1 VKKLQEKLKLLK
13 NAFGRCW
20 SNGQEHLFQCPKCNH
35 HKRKLSIN
43 IDKDVFKCWIC
54 DYSGTKISPLVR
66 QYATAYY
73 AEWRQLKGEI
83 DLSKYENI
91 FKEDYQ
97 VPKQIIK
104 LPENFQTLT
113 GEKTSLKRRA
123 LNYLYSRGLT
133 DKDILV
139 WKIGFC
145 NYGEYQNRII
155 VPSFDEEGEV
165 NYFIARTYT
174 DDWVKYKNPQ
184 ASKDVVFNDLNI
196 DWRSDIILVEG
207 VFDAIR
213 CDNAIPILGS
223 SLSENSLLFQK
234 ICKKKPNIYLALDP
248 DVKNKQ
254 LLIAK
259 KLKEYGITVRC
270 IEVSPYSDI
279 AEMPKTTIKQ
289 RKQNADIVSDL
300 DYLHYKLDF

>member
-1 VKKLQEKLKLLK
+1 MQEKIKLLRS
-13 NAFGRCW
+13 AFGRCW
-20 SNGQEHLFQCPKCNH
+20 SNGHEYLFHCPKCKH

-54 DYSGTKISPLVR
+54 DYSGTKISPLIR
-66 QYATAYY
+66 RYAGSYY
-73 AEWRQLKGEI
+73 SQWRALQGEV
-83 DLSKYENI
+83 DLSKYETIFQENI
-91 FKEDYQ
+91 Q
-97 VPKQIIK
+97 SPKQVIN

-113 GEKTSLKRRA
+113 GTKTSLKQKA
-123 LNYLYSRGLT
+123 LNYLYSRGLS
-133 DKDILV
+133 DKDILL

-145 NYGEYQNRII
+145 NYGEYQDRII
-155 VPSFDEEGEV
+155 VPSFDEKGEV
-165 NYFIARTYT
+165 NYFIARTYA
-174 DDWVKYKNPQ
+174 DDWIKYKNPQ
-184 ASKDVVFNDLNI
+184 ASKDIIFNDLNI
-196 DWRSDIILVEG
+196 DWSSDIILVEG
-207 VFDAIR
+207 VFDAIK
-213 CDNAIPILGS
+213 CENAIPILGS
-223 SLSENSLLFQK
+223 SLSEKSQLFQK
-234 ICKKKPNIYLALDP
+234 ICKKKPNVFLALDP

-279 AEMPKTTIKQ
+279 AEMPKSMIKH